1 MGPLPNNLMLSYLKH
16 SLSSQIVSYG
26 GVIESISKYDGLHKP
41 HCVHAL
47 LTLMQSMMKSVSCRG
62 KPEDCLM
69 LATSIVAGVK
79 WLVQVTGWTTQQLL
93 DLRNAPELSTNLNLA
108 ASILTD
114 IFKCPF
120 LICMLEIGRREEPGT
135 WSNCVKKMVEVE
147 TLLAGAGAIVENKDL
162 LIITTCQLRDY
173 QPLDSIGIK
182 HIFDSRSVPLCY
194 AMHSLVMLEVMTH
207 TTRDASTFAHQLLL
221 LQQLQ
226 GLSTMELYL
235 ELLRNSFIGL
245 SCPEHRAYQELKWVG
260 FTFIKVPSILYT
272 IHVIFSGESTS
283 GESEDLLTAVQRLSQ
298 LTILLDQVDSRI
310 NCNCLE
316 YLLNELVNKTSL
328 ISETDA
334 QAIIAVRVQESNV
347 LANIQNNDAQMSHP
361 GSPNLILRAQPTVTS
376 ILKTLSNKNQ
386 ESVLPVM
393 NLLISGKSRDL
404 LLAAAAA
411 SGSLH
416 IFAQKFVKFNE
427 LSMDPQPGETT
438 KMAINRALMFDIS
451 FLLLCHI
458 VQQYG
463 IDVVVSEKCETFV
476 EQWMKE
482 NMPELGRV
490 KAPLM
495 SVRTDQNAVEEFI
508 REVNV
513 SELDKKYN
521 MVRWSDVCQVAAVAL
536 REVVSASQQG
546 ALPVQHV
553 KELLD
558 RLSYHLS
565 TLMVEIAENMVQVMK
580 GGVQAASNTSSS
592 SNRNGSNNP
601 GDSSI
606 LSYLFSQEPLS
617 HLLRETWN
625 QVFPGGI
632 ITHHALATFKD
643 LLRLGGTRWF
653 VCDLIKVGMQSV
665 FHSDLT
671 RGMDLIYGLLHQNVV
686 GCTLSLLVHALPMH
700 ISGSCSG
707 ELISKQRT
715 EALARLAVM
724 MIISAWLAVQQPPV
738 KAESATSI
746 NLVMGGG
753 GNVSLKRTYHDREL
767 EDLEANLQ
775 QHSVDLAIPRGTPG
789 LTKDGTSLLAAVQ
802 SLLKLMTQAS
812 DKGCIVSQAGV
823 VSPVSQLVVD
833 ILHELIAAPYNHTL
847 LTLTP
852 PALLPNLVPLLSSP
866 DAFTY
871 AELLAITAPK
881 PASQPDTAREF
892 VGNFI
897 GAQTPAQAAGA
908 RRAAAK
914 LLSPVVIEGRWKYV
928 PRLCEPAILLDPKA
942 DISIPLVKDSNERPP
957 TVDVDYA
964 ADPASGSFFSTEFK
978 KHEDLK
984 QMLDSNKDGLKLEAM
999 KRIIGMV
1006 AKGRDASE
1014 LFPAVV
1020 KNVVS
1025 ANLEVKKLVYVYL
1038 VRYAEEQQD
1047 LALLSISTFQRALK
1061 DPNQLIRACALRVL
1075 SSIRVPV
1082 IVPIMMLAIKDAM
1095 TDMSPYVRKTA
1106 AHAIPKL
1113 YNLDPEQK
1121 EELIQ
1126 VIEKLL
1132 SDKTTLVVGSAVM
1145 AFEEVC
1151 PERIDLIHKN
1161 YRKLCN
1167 LLVDV
1172 EEWGQVI
1179 IINMLTRYA
1188 RTQFVDPNAGV
1199 STIVLYKKKSED
1211 DDRERPFY
1219 EDDEEIEDDETLAKR
1234 PKPMDP
1240 DHRLLLR
1247 NAKPLLQS
1255 RNAAHIAPRTEV
1267 SLVARALVR
1276 LLRSHREIQAVV
1288 LTNIASM
1295 STRRKASGCKG
1306 EKESIFVTFSYLHRS
1321 LKYLS
1326 N

>member
-558 RLSYHLS
+558 RLSYHLCCLPICVGTWLCSHVQVVDADQAAEPLNFLHYLQTSLGDHDPSVATLDNFKDRS

-592 SNRNGSNNP
+592 SNSNNRNGSNNP

-802 SLLKLMTQAS
+802 SLLKLMTQ
-812 DKGCIVSQAGV
+812 VSQAGV

-914 LLSPVVIEGRWKYV
+914 LLCVQRN
-928 PRLCEPAILLDPKA
+928 LCL
-942 DISIPLVKDSNERPP
+942 SNE
-957 TVDVDYA
+957 
-964 ADPASGSFFSTEFK
+964 SS
-978 KHEDLK
+978 
-984 QMLDSNKDGLKLEAM
+984 LE
-999 KRIIGMV
+999 
-1006 AKGRDASE
+1006 
-1014 LFPAVV
+1014 
-1020 KNVVS
+1020 
-1025 ANLEVKKLVYVYL
+1025 
-1038 VRYAEEQQD
+1038 
-1047 LALLSISTFQRALK
+1047 
-1061 DPNQLIRACALRVL
+1061 
-1075 SSIRVPV
+1075 PV
-1082 IVPIMMLAIKDAM
+1082 
-1095 TDMSPYVRKTA
+1095 
-1106 AHAIPKL
+1106 
-1113 YNLDPEQK
+1113 
-1121 EELIQ
+1121 
-1126 VIEKLL
+1126 
-1132 SDKTTLVVGSAVM
+1132 
-1145 AFEEVC
+1145 F
-1151 PERIDLIHKN
+1151 
-1161 YRKLCN
+1161 
-1167 LLVDV
+1167 
-1172 EEWGQVI
+1172 
-1179 IINMLTRYA
+1179 
-1188 RTQFVDPNAGV
+1188 
-1199 STIVLYKKKSED
+1199 
-1211 DDRERPFY
+1211 
-1219 EDDEEIEDDETLAKR
+1219 
-1234 PKPMDP
+1234 
-1240 DHRLLLR
+1240 
-1247 NAKPLLQS
+1247 
-1255 RNAAHIAPRTEV
+1255 
-1267 SLVARALVR
+1267 
-1276 LLRSHREIQAVV
+1276 
-1288 LTNIASM
+1288 
-1295 STRRKASGCKG
+1295 
-1306 EKESIFVTFSYLHRS
+1306 
-1321 LKYLS
+1321 
-1326 N
+1326 